1 MGQDPRDKGEHHS
14 MSVAALPDVQLGF
27 RDCTC
32 TLGAGSVGS
41 SATKEGKKK
50 ILQQWVGITSKS
62 IVEVT

>member
-27 RDCTC
+27 WDCTC

-50 ILQQWVGITSKS
+50 KYYSNGWA
-62 IVEVT
+62 